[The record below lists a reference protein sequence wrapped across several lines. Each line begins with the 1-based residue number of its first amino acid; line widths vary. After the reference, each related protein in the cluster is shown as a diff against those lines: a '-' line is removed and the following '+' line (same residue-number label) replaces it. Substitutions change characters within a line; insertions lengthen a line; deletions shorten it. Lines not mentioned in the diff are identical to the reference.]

1 MPGRA
6 AIDALEQAGLR
17 FELLDG
23 FLYPG
28 HRARRMHTLRQRSGQ
43 ALMAA
48 LGQAAA
54 DAGALVLTRTLAREL
69 RRRPGPDHG
78 RDLRTTGRHA

>member
-1 MPGRA
+1 MRAAPA

-54 DAGALVLTRTLAREL
+54 DAARAGADAHTGAR
-69 RRRPGPDHG
+69 
-78 RDLRTTGRHA
+78 AAA

>member
-1 MPGRA
+1 MPAPA
-6 AIDALEQAGLR
+6 AIDALEWAGLR

-28 HRARRMHTLRQRSGQ
+28 HRARRTRCASARAS
-43 ALMAA
+43 AMAA

-54 DAGALVLTRTLAREL
+54 DAARWC
-69 RRRPGPDHG
+69 
-78 RDLRTTGRHA
+78 

>member
-1 MPGRA
+1 MRAAPA
-6 AIDALEQAGLR
+6 AIDALEWAGLR

-54 DAGALVLTRTLAREL
+54 DSGALVLTRTGAR
-69 RRRPGPDHG
+69 
-78 RDLRTTGRHA
+78 AAA